1 MTTTELSRKLGT
13 CAWLCHS
20 ELQHPAPG
28 GRAAVT
34 WGPQGLG
41 VLHSPCSGV
50 QVTGADSRSPA
61 PLPGVR
67 GQCASP
73 GFPMFPAKSRGK
85 AQGRQELAGGVPGL
99 RGLRF
104 LRPWPDRAEL
114 RAALGPRRQ
123 LGSRLS
129 LRMPACLLWVLPEA
143 SPIDLFL
150 GDPLPPTVEKRWL
163 PAGLANPGRGPV
175 VSRPPAPP
183 TLTPGVESFALKG

>member
-1 MTTTELSRKLGT
+1 MPGCATQSSNTLLLG
-13 CAWLCHS
+13 
-20 ELQHPAPG
+20 
-28 GRAAVT
+28 AV
-34 WGPQGLG
+34 Q
-41 VLHSPCSGV
+41 
-50 QVTGADSRSPA
+50 RSP
-61 PLPGVR
+61 GDHR
-67 GQCASP
+67 GSESFTHRVAES
-73 GFPMFPAKSRGK
+73 KSRVQTAG
-85 AQGRQELAGGVPGL
+85 AQHLCPASGDSAPHLDFLCSQQNPGEKLRGRQERAGGVLGL

-129 LRMPACLLWVLPEA
+129 PRMPACLLWVLPEA